1 MASGKLMVPRVVA
14 TCKPIFPVIPC
25 GPARL
30 IPMGRLFGFVG
41 STILGY
47 IGWFLGARI
56 GITTAV
62 ILSIVGTGLGIYYGR
77 KVAQYY
83 S

>member
-1 MASGKLMVPRVVA
+1 
-14 TCKPIFPVIPC
+14 
-25 GPARL
+25 
-30 IPMGRLFGFVG
+30 MGRLFGFVG

-47 IGWFLGARI
+47 VGWYLGARI
-56 GITTAV
+56 GMTTAV

>member
-1 MASGKLMVPRVVA
+1 
-14 TCKPIFPVIPC
+14 
-25 GPARL
+25 
-30 IPMGRLFGFVG
+30 MGRLFGFVG
-41 STILGY
+41 ATVLGY
-47 IGWFLGARI
+47 AGWFVGMLV

-62 ILSIVGTGLGIYYGR
+62 ILTIIGSGLGIYYGR